1 MRRRRSLPGPSP
13 QRQGEPVRVGKGP
26 RYLIAGNLCTRKRFS
41 RKVVTSIGAN
51 LSGSKI
57 DPFEHFATGCVAVCE
72 TAARRSA
79 DDGAGRDI
87 RARDG

>member
-1 MRRRRSLPGPSP
+1 MIATAGNPPSEIALRP
-13 QRQGEPVRVGKGP
+13 WRADRV
-26 RYLIAGNLCTRKRFS
+26 AGNLCTQKRFS
-41 RKVVTSIGAN
+41 RKVVTSTGAN